1 MPTKKTT
8 SAPKKA
14 KSETAIHEKKEA
26 PKKSSSAK
34 KVESSEKEIV
44 SKKVKKEESTGS
56 SSKETSTR
64 KETLKIS
71 VKAFEHRVV
80 DEAVKKIVSSAKD
93 TGSQTVGPIPLPTK
107 IEKFTLNRSTFVN
120 KNAREQFEIRRH
132 RRLLLINEPTPE
144 TLETLQKLNLPSGVG
159 VDIEVVS
166 S

>member
-1 MPTKKTT
+1 MTET
-8 SAPKKA
+8 KA
-14 KSETAIHEKKEA
+14 KAKTATKKEA
-26 PKKSSSAK
+26 APKVAKTTTKKAPMKDTKVSA
-34 KVESSEKEIV
+34 S
-44 SKKVKKEESTGS
+44 
-56 SSKETSTR
+56 R

-80 DEAVKKIVSSAKD
+80 DEAVKKIISAAKD
-93 TGSQTVGPIPLPTK
+93 TGSETVGPIPLPTK

-159 VDIEVVS
+159 VDIAIVAAA
-166 S
+166 